1 MPATAIVCD
10 SFIGE
15 LADGIHCADD
25 DYRIALYASM
35 AGLSRDT
42 TVYSPTHECPAER
55 DYKPGGQSLV
65 GRVRGLAGRTV
76 YIDWTTDPIWP
87 NTTLLAVGALVY
99 NASRGNKACSIMDFG
114 GTVTSTND
122 AFIVVL
128 PPAGKDATI
137 HLTNRS

>member
-10 SFIGE
+10 SFISE
-15 LADGIHCADD
+15 LADGIHRATD

-35 AGLSRDT
+35 AGLSRDM
-42 TVYSPTHECPAER
+42 TVYSPTHECPSNG
-55 DYKPGGQSLV
+55 DYRPGGQSLI
-65 GRVRGLAGRTV
+65 GRVRGIVGRTV

-87 NTTLLAVGALVY
+87 NTTLSAVGALTY
-99 NASRGNKACSIMDFG
+99 NATRGNKACSIMDFG

-128 PPAGKDATI
+128 PPAGERATI